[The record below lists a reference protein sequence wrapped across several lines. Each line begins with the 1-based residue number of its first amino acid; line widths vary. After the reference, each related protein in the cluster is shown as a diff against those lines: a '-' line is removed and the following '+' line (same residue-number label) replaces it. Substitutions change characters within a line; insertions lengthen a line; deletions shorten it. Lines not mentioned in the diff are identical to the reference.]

1 VDGPIEVT
9 AKPVVLVVEDDPLQM
24 MIAGDL
30 VEDAGL
36 TPIFAENA
44 DEAIVALESRDD
56 IRIVLTDVDMPGSMD
71 GLRLA
76 AVVRNRWPP
85 IQLVV
90 VSGHMLIEHAQL
102 PERSRFFNK
111 PYAPDKMIGALR
123 SLVG

>member
-1 VDGPIEVT
+1 MDGQIEET

-24 MIAGDL
+24 MMAGDL

-44 DEAIVALESRDD
+44 DEAIIVLESRND

-76 AVVRNRWPP
+76 AVVRKRWPP

-90 VSGHMLIEHAQL
+90 VSGHVLIEHAEL

-123 SLVG
+123 SLVA

>member
-1 VDGPIEVT
+1 MDGQIEVT
-9 AKPVVLVVEDDPLQM
+9 TKPVVLVVEDDPLQM

-44 DEAIVALESRDD
+44 DEAIVMLESRDD
-56 IRIVLTDVDMPGSMD
+56 IRIV
-71 GLRLA
+71 
-76 AVVRNRWPP
+76 
-85 IQLVV
+85 V
-90 VSGHMLIEHAQL
+90 VSGHMLVEHAEL

-123 SLVG
+123 SLVA